1 MLRQLGAFSICR
13 WNTHHKHRSFN
24 ISEPRINERI
34 RVPEVRLVG
43 PAGEQVGI
51 VRIEDAL
58 RLAAESDLDLVEVA
72 PQAKPPVCKLMD
84 FGKYKY
90 EAAVKAREAR
100 KNQTNTVLKEI
111 RFRLKIDTHDYETK
125 RGHALRFLGAGDKVK
140 AMIQFR
146 GREQQ
151 RPEMG
156 LRLLQRFAEDVA
168 EVGVVESSPRIDGRN
183 MVMVIGPLK
192 NKAEAKAEARR
203 ATQRAEAKAQNEAK
217 ATGRVD
223 TSGDDQAPLTQSL
236 ADLLPEGFQVNT
248 AAEPEAPAAAA
259 APEAA
264 VETPAAAAPALRPS
278 AGSSQGCR
286 GSSGAGGSEAGGSQA
301 GGSQGRKRPEAR
313 SAQGCPAAEGH
324 RHPRPQAPAAPKAA
338 EAATPAPAA
347 PSLRQCLL
355 HRSRWPGPLRRSP
368 LHAPR
373 HHGPRP
379 SRQARRPTS
388 SKLRKVPP
396 SGSQQPAC
404 RPQGRLHER
413 TADIV
418 CGYVRRSVPMP
429 KMKTHSGAKKRFKLT
444 GSGKLRRQQANR
456 RHYLEHKSSRL
467 TRRLAGDKIVFKG
480 DAKVIRKMLGI

>member
-1 MLRQLGAFSICR
+1 MCAVPFAGPASDLLEAFDCSGN
-13 WNTHHKHRSFN
+13 WGPSLFAGFHNKNRSFN

-156 LRLLQRFAEDVA
+156 IRLLQRFADDVA

-183 MVMVIGPLK
+183 MVMVVGPLK

-203 ATQRAEAKAQNEAK
+203 ATQRAEAKAENEAK
-217 ATGRVD
+217 ASGRVD

-236 ADLLPEGFQVNT
+236 ADLLPEGFAINT
-248 AAEPEAPAAAA
+248 EPEAEAPEQEPAAVVEPA
-259 APEAA
+259 APKQEA
-264 VETPAAAAPALRPS
+264 P
-278 AGSSQGCR
+278 
-286 GSSGAGGSEAGGSQA
+286 
-301 GGSQGRKRPEAR
+301 K
-313 SAQGCPAAEGH
+313 AAE
-324 RHPRPQAPAAPKAA
+324 APKQEAPKAEAPKQEAPKATAPKAAAAPKAA
-338 EAATPAPAA
+338 EPKAAPAPKAAAAKPAAAPAA
-347 PSLRQCLL
+347 
-355 HRSRWPGPLRRSP
+355 
-368 LHAPR
+368 APK
-373 HHGPRP
+373 PAAVPAPPKPVARP
-379 SRQARRPTS
+379 AAPKPAAR
-388 SKLRKVPP
+388 
-396 SGSQQPAC
+396 PA
-404 RPQGRLHER
+404 
-413 TADIV
+413 
-418 CGYVRRSVPMP
+418 P
-429 KMKTHSGAKKRFKLT
+429 KAAPKPAGKKTT
-444 GSGKLRRQQANR
+444 
-456 RHYLEHKSSRL
+456 
-467 TRRLAGDKIVFKG
+467 
-480 DAKVIRKMLGI
+480 

>member
-1 MLRQLGAFSICR
+1 MPPYE
-13 WNTHHKHRSFN
+13 HRSLN

-43 PAGEQVGI
+43 PAGEQVGV

-156 LRLLQRFAEDVA
+156 IRLLQRFADDVA

-183 MVMVIGPLK
+183 MVMVVGPLK

-203 ATQRAEAKAQNEAK
+203 ASQRADAKAENEAK
-217 ATGRVD
+217 ASGRVE
-223 TSGDDQAPLTQSL
+223 TSAPDAPLTQSL
-236 ADLLPEGFQVNT
+236 ADLLPEGYQVRT
-248 AAEPEAPAAAA
+248 EAPAAEEAVPAAPATEALAAETVPDVVEEPAETVKADAVAADAAKTAEAPAAAA
-259 APEAA
+259 EKAPAAKAAVQEKPKQEAA
-264 VETPAAAAPALRPS
+264 KAAPKREAPKAAAKPAVS
-278 AGSSQGCR
+278 
-286 GSSGAGGSEAGGSQA
+286 
-301 GGSQGRKRPEAR
+301 K
-313 SAQGCPAAEGH
+313 
-324 RHPRPQAPAAPKAA
+324 APAAPKAA
-338 EAATPAPAA
+338 ATAPEAPAA
-347 PSLRQCLL
+347 
-355 HRSRWPGPLRRSP
+355 
-368 LHAPR
+368 APAAAPKPVAAPKPI
-373 HHGPRP
+373 PRP
-379 SRQARRPTS
+379 SAPKPAAR
-388 SKLRKVPP
+388 
-396 SGSQQPAC
+396 PA
-404 RPQGRLHER
+404 
-413 TADIV
+413 A
-418 CGYVRRSVPMP
+418 P
-429 KMKTHSGAKKRFKLT
+429 KAAVKPAAKKT
-444 GSGKLRRQQANR
+444 N
-456 RHYLEHKSSRL
+456 
-467 TRRLAGDKIVFKG
+467 
-480 DAKVIRKMLGI
+480 

>member
-1 MLRQLGAFSICR
+1 M
-13 WNTHHKHRSFN
+13 
-24 ISEPRINERI
+24 
-34 RVPEVRLVG
+34 RLVG

-156 LRLLQRFAEDVA
+156 IRLLQRFADDVA

-183 MVMVIGPLK
+183 MVMVVGPLK

-217 ATGRVD
+217 ASGRVD

-236 ADLLPEGFQVNT
+236 ADLLPEGFTVST
-248 AAEPEAPAAAA
+248 EPEAVAEAPAQEPAAVVEPAAAEAPAKAAEAPKQEAPQQEAPKQEAPKQEAPKAA
-259 APEAA
+259 APKAA
-264 VETPAAAAPALRPS
+264 APKAAAPKAAPAPKAVAEKPAAAAPAAAP
-278 AGSSQGCR
+278 
-286 GSSGAGGSEAGGSQA
+286 
-301 GGSQGRKRPEAR
+301 K
-313 SAQGCPAAEGH
+313 PAAVPAPPKPVA
-324 RHPRPQAPAAPKAA
+324 RPAAPKPAA
-338 EAATPAPAA
+338 RPAPKA
-347 PSLRQCLL
+347 
-355 HRSRWPGPLRRSP
+355 
-368 LHAPR
+368 
-373 HHGPRP
+373 
-379 SRQARRPTS
+379 
-388 SKLRKVPP
+388 VPK
-396 SGSQQPAC
+396 PA
-404 RPQGRLHER
+404 G
-413 TADIV
+413 
-418 CGYVRRSVPMP
+418 
-429 KMKTHSGAKKRFKLT
+429 KKTT
-444 GSGKLRRQQANR
+444 
-456 RHYLEHKSSRL
+456 
-467 TRRLAGDKIVFKG
+467 
-480 DAKVIRKMLGI
+480 

>member
-1 MLRQLGAFSICR
+1 MHNRSSEAFDCSGN
-13 WNTHHKHRSFN
+13 WGPSLFAGYHHNNRSFN

-156 LRLLQRFAEDVA
+156 IRLLQRFADDVA

-183 MVMVIGPLK
+183 MVMVVGPLK

-217 ATGRVD
+217 AAGRIDV
-223 TSGDDQAPLTQSL
+223 SGDDQAPMTQSL
-236 ADLLPEGFQVNT
+236 ADLLPEGFTVSTEPEAAPETSDEKAATAVEPAEAET
-248 AAEPEAPAAAA
+248 AAEAPKQEAPA
-259 APEAA
+259 
-264 VETPAAAAPALRPS
+264 PAAKAAEAPKQAAPA
-278 AGSSQGCR
+278 
-286 GSSGAGGSEAGGSQA
+286 
-301 GGSQGRKRPEAR
+301 
-313 SAQGCPAAEGH
+313 PAAKAAE
-324 RHPRPQAPAAPKAA
+324 APKQAAPKAA
-338 EAATPAPAA
+338 APAA
-347 PSLRQCLL
+347 KPAAAK
-355 HRSRWPGPLRRSP
+355 PAAEKVEAGTPA
-368 LHAPR
+368 APAPKPA
-373 HHGPRP
+373 GVPAPPKPVARP
-379 SRQARRPTS
+379 AAPKPAARPAP
-388 SKLRKVPP
+388 KAVPK
-396 SGSQQPAC
+396 PA
-404 RPQGRLHER
+404 
-413 TADIV
+413 
-418 CGYVRRSVPMP
+418 
-429 KMKTHSGAKKRFKLT
+429 AKKT
-444 GSGKLRRQQANR
+444 
-456 RHYLEHKSSRL
+456 
-467 TRRLAGDKIVFKG
+467 T
-480 DAKVIRKMLGI
+480 

>member
-13 WNTHHKHRSFN
+13 WVYYINHRSFN

-43 PAGEQVGI
+43 PAGEQVGV

-156 LRLLQRFAEDVA
+156 IRLLQRFADDVA

-183 MVMVIGPLK
+183 MVMVVGPLK

-217 ATGRVD
+217 ASGRIDV
-223 TSGDDQAPLTQSL
+223 TGDDQAPLTQSL
-236 ADLLPEGFQVNT
+236 ADLLPEGFAINT
-248 AAEPEAPAAAA
+248 EPEAD
-259 APEAA
+259 APEA
-264 VETPAAAAPALRPS
+264 VKTEAAAPAKAEAAEAPVAPAAGAPAKEAPAKEAPS
-278 AGSSQGCR
+278 KQAP
-286 GSSGAGGSEAGGSQA
+286 AKEAAAQEAPKQA
-301 GGSQGRKRPEAR
+301 APKAAAPKREAPKAAPAPAKAPEAKPAETVKA
-313 SAQGCPAAEGH
+313 SAP
-324 RHPRPQAPAAPKAA
+324 APAAPK
-338 EAATPAPAA
+338 PAA
-347 PSLRQCLL
+347 
-355 HRSRWPGPLRRSP
+355 
-368 LHAPR
+368 
-373 HHGPRP
+373 
-379 SRQARRPTS
+379 
-388 SKLRKVPP
+388 
-396 SGSQQPAC
+396 
-404 RPQGRLHER
+404 
-413 TADIV
+413 
-418 CGYVRRSVPMP
+418 VPMP
-429 KMKTHSGAKKRFKLT
+429 KPVARPAAPKPAARPAPKAAPKPAGKKTT
-444 GSGKLRRQQANR
+444 
-456 RHYLEHKSSRL
+456 
-467 TRRLAGDKIVFKG
+467 
-480 DAKVIRKMLGI
+480 

>member
-1 MLRQLGAFSICR
+1 LLRQLGAFSICR
-13 WNTHHKHRSFN
+13 WNTHHNHRSSN

-156 LRLLQRFAEDVA
+156 IRLLQRFADDVA

-183 MVMVIGPLK
+183 MVMVVGPLK

-217 ATGRVD
+217 ATGGGRIDV
-223 TSGDDQAPLTQSL
+223 SGDDQAPLTQSL
-236 ADLLPEGFQVNT
+236 ADLLPEGFAIT
-248 AAEPEAPAAAA
+248 TEPEIEAPAQSEAPVEA
-259 APEAA
+259 APEAEA
-264 VETPAAAAPALRPS
+264 PAEEAPAKEAPKQEAPAEEAPKQEAPKQEAPKQEAPKVAKQAAP
-278 AGSSQGCR
+278 
-286 GSSGAGGSEAGGSQA
+286 
-301 GGSQGRKRPEAR
+301 KRE
-313 SAQGCPAAEGH
+313 
-324 RHPRPQAPAAPKAA
+324 APKAA
-338 EAATPAPAA
+338 EAPRPAVSKPVVAKAPEAPRPAAAAPVAPRPAGVPAPPPKPVARPAA
-347 PSLRQCLL
+347 PKPAARPVAPK
-355 HRSRWPGPLRRSP
+355 PG
-368 LHAPR
+368 
-373 HHGPRP
+373 
-379 SRQARRPTS
+379 
-388 SKLRKVPP
+388 SK
-396 SGSQQPAC
+396 
-404 RPQGRLHER
+404 
-413 TADIV
+413 
-418 CGYVRRSVPMP
+418 
-429 KMKTHSGAKKRFKLT
+429 KT
-444 GSGKLRRQQANR
+444 N
-456 RHYLEHKSSRL
+456 
-467 TRRLAGDKIVFKG
+467 
-480 DAKVIRKMLGI
+480 

>member
-1 MLRQLGAFSICR
+1 M
-13 WNTHHKHRSFN
+13 
-24 ISEPRINERI
+24 
-34 RVPEVRLVG
+34 RLVG

-203 ATQRAEAKAQNEAK
+203 ASQRAEAKAQNEAK
-217 ATGRVD
+217 AAARVD
-223 TSGDDQAPLTQSL
+223 VSGKDQAPMTQSL
-236 ADLLPEGFQVNT
+236 GDLLPEGFKVSADAADEAT
-248 AAEPEAPAAAA
+248 ATQEAPAEAVAPAVEAAPAAEAPAAAPAEAPAEPKAA
-259 APEAA
+259 APK
-264 VETPAAAAPALRPS
+264 AAAPA
-278 AGSSQGCR
+278 
-286 GSSGAGGSEAGGSQA
+286 
-301 GGSQGRKRPEAR
+301 
-313 SAQGCPAAEGH
+313 
-324 RHPRPQAPAAPKAA
+324 APAAPKAA
-338 EAATPAPAA
+338 AQAPAPKAPQAETPAPAA
-347 PSLRQCLL
+347 PKPAAVPAPPKPVARPAAPKPVA
-355 HRSRWPGPLRRSP
+355 RPA
-368 LHAPR
+368 APR
-373 HHGPRP
+373 
-379 SRQARRPTS
+379 PTP
-388 SKLRKVPP
+388 K
-396 SGSQQPAC
+396 PA
-404 RPQGRLHER
+404 G
-413 TADIV
+413 
-418 CGYVRRSVPMP
+418 
-429 KMKTHSGAKKRFKLT
+429 KKT
-444 GSGKLRRQQANR
+444 N
-456 RHYLEHKSSRL
+456 
-467 TRRLAGDKIVFKG
+467 
-480 DAKVIRKMLGI
+480 

>member
-1 MLRQLGAFSICR
+1 LLRQLGAFPIFR
-13 WNTHHKHRSFN
+13 IPQQHRSFN

-156 LRLLQRFAEDVA
+156 IRLLQRFAEDVA

-183 MVMVIGPLK
+183 MVMVVGPLK

-217 ATGRVD
+217 ASGRIDV
-223 TSGDDQAPLTQSL
+223 SGDDQAPLTQSL
-236 ADLLPEGFQVNT
+236 ADLLPEGFTVST
-248 AAEPEAPAAAA
+248 EPEAAPEAPVQEAAPAVEPAAEEAPAKAAEAPKQEAPKQEAPKAAAPKQQAPKQEAPKAAAPRQEAPKQEAPKAAAPRQEAPKAPAPKQEAPKAAAPAPQPAAAKPEAAKAAAA
-259 APEAA
+259 APK
-264 VETPAAAAPALRPS
+264 PAAIPAPP
-278 AGSSQGCR
+278 
-286 GSSGAGGSEAGGSQA
+286 
-301 GGSQGRKRPEAR
+301 KPVAR
-313 SAQGCPAAEGH
+313 
-324 RHPRPQAPAAPKAA
+324 PAAPKPAA
-338 EAATPAPAA
+338 RPAPKA
-347 PSLRQCLL
+347 
-355 HRSRWPGPLRRSP
+355 
-368 LHAPR
+368 
-373 HHGPRP
+373 
-379 SRQARRPTS
+379 
-388 SKLRKVPP
+388 VPK
-396 SGSQQPAC
+396 PA
-404 RPQGRLHER
+404 G
-413 TADIV
+413 
-418 CGYVRRSVPMP
+418 
-429 KMKTHSGAKKRFKLT
+429 KKTT
-444 GSGKLRRQQANR
+444 
-456 RHYLEHKSSRL
+456 
-467 TRRLAGDKIVFKG
+467 
-480 DAKVIRKMLGI
+480 

>member
-1 MLRQLGAFSICR
+1 LLRQLEAFSFAGGIPP
-13 WNTHHKHRSFN
+13 HEHRSFN

-156 LRLLQRFAEDVA
+156 IRLLQRFAEDVA

-183 MVMVIGPLK
+183 MVMVVGPLK

-203 ATQRAEAKAQNEAK
+203 ATQRAEAKAENEAK
-217 ATGRVD
+217 ASGRVD
-223 TSGDDQAPLTQSL
+223 VSGGNAPLTQSL
-236 ADLLPEGFQVNT
+236 AELLPEGFGT
-248 AAEPEAPAAAA
+248 SPEAPAT
-259 APEAA
+259 EA
-264 VETPAAAAPALRPS
+264 
-278 AGSSQGCR
+278 
-286 GSSGAGGSEAGGSQA
+286 
-301 GGSQGRKRPEAR
+301 
-313 SAQGCPAAEGH
+313 PAAEAKAEEAATPQAPVEELPAQEAPKAPKQEAPKQEAPKQPAPK
-324 RHPRPQAPAAPKAA
+324 REAPRDAVKPAVSKAPAAPKAA
-338 EAATPAPAA
+338 PAAPQAAAAKAPAPKAPEEQKPAPAA
-347 PSLRQCLL
+347 PSAAPKPMATPKPVARPAAPKPSA
-355 HRSRWPGPLRRSP
+355 RPAAPKAAPKPG
-368 LHAPR
+368 
-373 HHGPRP
+373 G
-379 SRQARRPTS
+379 
-388 SKLRKVPP
+388 K
-396 SGSQQPAC
+396 
-404 RPQGRLHER
+404 
-413 TADIV
+413 
-418 CGYVRRSVPMP
+418 
-429 KMKTHSGAKKRFKLT
+429 KT
-444 GSGKLRRQQANR
+444 N
-456 RHYLEHKSSRL
+456 
-467 TRRLAGDKIVFKG
+467 
-480 DAKVIRKMLGI
+480 

>member
-1 MLRQLGAFSICR
+1 MPGL
-13 WNTHHKHRSFN
+13 NNKHRSFN

-156 LRLLQRFAEDVA
+156 IRLLQRFADDVA

-183 MVMVIGPLK
+183 MVMVVGPLK

-217 ATGRVD
+217 ASGRVD
-223 TSGDDQAPLTQSL
+223 TSGDDQAPMTQSL
-236 ADLLPEGFQVNT
+236 ADLLPEGFTVST
-248 AAEPEAPAAAA
+248 EPEAPAADN
-259 APEAA
+259 APA
-264 VETPAAAAPALRPS
+264 ETPAAAEQEAPKQEAPKAAAPKQEAPKAAAPKQEAPKAPA
-278 AGSSQGCR
+278 AKQ
-286 GSSGAGGSEAGGSQA
+286 EAPKTAAPKQ
-301 GGSQGRKRPEAR
+301 EAPK
-313 SAQGCPAAEGH
+313 A
-324 RHPRPQAPAAPKAA
+324 AAPKAA
-338 EAATPAPAA
+338 APASKPASPAKPEAAAPKPAGVPAPPKPVARPAA
-347 PSLRQCLL
+347 PKPAAR
-355 HRSRWPGPLRRSP
+355 P
-368 LHAPR
+368 APKAA
-373 HHGPRP
+373 P
-379 SRQARRPTS
+379 
-388 SKLRKVPP
+388 K
-396 SGSQQPAC
+396 PA
-404 RPQGRLHER
+404 G
-413 TADIV
+413 
-418 CGYVRRSVPMP
+418 
-429 KMKTHSGAKKRFKLT
+429 KKT
-444 GSGKLRRQQANR
+444 N
-456 RHYLEHKSSRL
+456 
-467 TRRLAGDKIVFKG
+467 
-480 DAKVIRKMLGI
+480 

>member
-1 MLRQLGAFSICR
+1 MFAG
-13 WNTHHKHRSFN
+13 THNNHRSFN

-156 LRLLQRFAEDVA
+156 IRLLQRFADDVA

-183 MVMVIGPLK
+183 MVMVVGPLK

-217 ATGRVD
+217 AAGRVD
-223 TSGDDQAPLTQSL
+223 TSGDDQAPMTQSL
-236 ADLLPEGFQVNT
+236 ADLLPEGFTVST
-248 AAEPEAPAAAA
+248 EPEAPAAESPATEAPAADTATVEAPEAPKQEAPKQEAPKAAVAPKQEAPKAEAPKAA
-259 APEAA
+259 APKAA
-264 VETPAAAAPALRPS
+264 APKAAAPAPKP
-278 AGSSQGCR
+278 AV
-286 GSSGAGGSEAGGSQA
+286 AA
-301 GGSQGRKRPEAR
+301 KPEA
-313 SAQGCPAAEGH
+313 A
-324 RHPRPQAPAAPKAA
+324 APAAPKPAA
-338 EAATPAPAA
+338 VPAPPKPVARPAA
-347 PSLRQCLL
+347 PKPAAR
-355 HRSRWPGPLRRSP
+355 P
-368 LHAPR
+368 APK
-373 HHGPRP
+373 
-379 SRQARRPTS
+379 A
-388 SKLRKVPP
+388 VPK
-396 SGSQQPAC
+396 PA
-404 RPQGRLHER
+404 G
-413 TADIV
+413 
-418 CGYVRRSVPMP
+418 
-429 KMKTHSGAKKRFKLT
+429 KKT
-444 GSGKLRRQQANR
+444 N
-456 RHYLEHKSSRL
+456 
-467 TRRLAGDKIVFKG
+467 
-480 DAKVIRKMLGI
+480 

>member
-1 MLRQLGAFSICR
+1 MPGTGWHWNGHSPGTIRAVPSLGQAQPIFEAFDCSGNWGPSLFAGIPQQ
-13 WNTHHKHRSFN
+13 HRSFN

-156 LRLLQRFAEDVA
+156 IRLLQRFAEDVA

-183 MVMVIGPLK
+183 MVMVVGPLK

-203 ATQRAEAKAQNEAK
+203 ATQRAEAKAENEAK
-217 ATGRVD
+217 AAGRIDV
-223 TSGDDQAPLTQSL
+223 SGDDQAPLTQSL
-236 ADLLPEGFQVNT
+236 ADLLPEGFT
-248 AAEPEAPAAAA
+248 ISTEPEAVAEAPEQEPAPAVEPAAPV
-259 APEAA
+259 APAKAPAPKQEAPKQEA
-264 VETPAAAAPALRPS
+264 PKAPAPKAAAPAPK
-278 AGSSQGCR
+278 A
-286 GSSGAGGSEAGGSQA
+286 AAPA
-301 GGSQGRKRPEAR
+301 PKAAAPAPK
-313 SAQGCPAAEGH
+313 AAAPAAKPAAEKPEAAKPATAAPKPAAVPAPPKPVA
-324 RHPRPQAPAAPKAA
+324 RPAAPKPAA
-338 EAATPAPAA
+338 RPAPKA
-347 PSLRQCLL
+347 
-355 HRSRWPGPLRRSP
+355 
-368 LHAPR
+368 
-373 HHGPRP
+373 
-379 SRQARRPTS
+379 
-388 SKLRKVPP
+388 VPK
-396 SGSQQPAC
+396 PA
-404 RPQGRLHER
+404 G
-413 TADIV
+413 
-418 CGYVRRSVPMP
+418 
-429 KMKTHSGAKKRFKLT
+429 KKTT
-444 GSGKLRRQQANR
+444 
-456 RHYLEHKSSRL
+456 
-467 TRRLAGDKIVFKG
+467 
-480 DAKVIRKMLGI
+480 

>member
-1 MLRQLGAFSICR
+1 M
-13 WNTHHKHRSFN
+13 
-24 ISEPRINERI
+24 
-34 RVPEVRLVG
+34 RLVG

-156 LRLLQRFAEDVA
+156 IRLLQRFADDVA

-183 MVMVIGPLK
+183 MVMVVGPLK

-223 TSGDDQAPLTQSL
+223 VSGSDQAPLTQSL
-236 ADLLPEGFQVNT
+236 ADLLPEGFTVST
-248 AAEPEAPAAAA
+248 EPEAVAEAPVQEAAPAVEPAAAA
-259 APEAA
+259 APAKESVQEAPKQEAVKEAPKQEAVKEAPKQEAPRKEAPKAPAPRAAASAPKAAAPAPKPVAEKPEAA
-264 VETPAAAAPALRPS
+264 KPAAAAP
-278 AGSSQGCR
+278 
-286 GSSGAGGSEAGGSQA
+286 
-301 GGSQGRKRPEAR
+301 K
-313 SAQGCPAAEGH
+313 PAAVPAPPKPVA
-324 RHPRPQAPAAPKAA
+324 RPAAPKP
-338 EAATPAPAA
+338 ATRPAPKA
-347 PSLRQCLL
+347 
-355 HRSRWPGPLRRSP
+355 
-368 LHAPR
+368 
-373 HHGPRP
+373 
-379 SRQARRPTS
+379 
-388 SKLRKVPP
+388 VPK
-396 SGSQQPAC
+396 PA
-404 RPQGRLHER
+404 G
-413 TADIV
+413 
-418 CGYVRRSVPMP
+418 
-429 KMKTHSGAKKRFKLT
+429 KKTT
-444 GSGKLRRQQANR
+444 
-456 RHYLEHKSSRL
+456 
-467 TRRLAGDKIVFKG
+467 
-480 DAKVIRKMLGI
+480 

>member
-1 MLRQLGAFSICR
+1 
-13 WNTHHKHRSFN
+13 
-24 ISEPRINERI
+24 
-34 RVPEVRLVG
+34 VRLVG

-217 ATGRVD
+217 AAARVD
-223 TSGDDQAPLTQSL
+223 VSGKDQAPMTQSL
-236 ADLLPEGFQVNT
+236 GDLLPEGFKVSADT
-248 AAEPEAPAAAA
+248 AAEAPAASAEE
-259 APEAA
+259 AP
-264 VETPAAAAPALRPS
+264 VEAPA
-278 AGSSQGCR
+278 Q
-286 GSSGAGGSEAGGSQA
+286 EA
-301 GGSQGRKRPEAR
+301 
-313 SAQGCPAAEGH
+313 PAAEA
-324 RHPRPQAPAAPKAA
+324 PVQEAPAQEAPAAEAPVAAPAPKAA
-338 EAATPAPAA
+338 EPAAAKVPAPQAPKAETPAPAA
-347 PSLRQCLL
+347 PKPAAVPAPPKPVARPAAPKPVA
-355 HRSRWPGPLRRSP
+355 RPA
-368 LHAPR
+368 APR
-373 HHGPRP
+373 
-379 SRQARRPTS
+379 PTP
-388 SKLRKVPP
+388 K
-396 SGSQQPAC
+396 PA
-404 RPQGRLHER
+404 G
-413 TADIV
+413 
-418 CGYVRRSVPMP
+418 
-429 KMKTHSGAKKRFKLT
+429 KKT
-444 GSGKLRRQQANR
+444 N
-456 RHYLEHKSSRL
+456 
-467 TRRLAGDKIVFKG
+467 
-480 DAKVIRKMLGI
+480 

>member
-1 MLRQLGAFSICR
+1 M
-13 WNTHHKHRSFN
+13 
-24 ISEPRINERI
+24 NERI

-156 LRLLQRFAEDVA
+156 IRLLQRFADDVA

-183 MVMVIGPLK
+183 MVMVVGPLK

-217 ATGRVD
+217 AAGRVD
-223 TSGDDQAPLTQSL
+223 TSGDDQAPMTQSL
-236 ADLLPEGFQVNT
+236 ADLLPEGFTVST
-248 AAEPEAPAAAA
+248 EPAAPAAESPATEAPAADTATVEAPEAPKQEAPKQEAPKAAVAPKQEAPKAEAPKAA
-259 APEAA
+259 APK
-264 VETPAAAAPALRPS
+264 AAAPKATAP
-278 AGSSQGCR
+278 APKP
-286 GSSGAGGSEAGGSQA
+286 AVAA
-301 GGSQGRKRPEAR
+301 KPEA
-313 SAQGCPAAEGH
+313 A
-324 RHPRPQAPAAPKAA
+324 APAAPKPAA
-338 EAATPAPAA
+338 VPAPPKPVARPAA
-347 PSLRQCLL
+347 PKPAAR
-355 HRSRWPGPLRRSP
+355 P
-368 LHAPR
+368 APK
-373 HHGPRP
+373 
-379 SRQARRPTS
+379 A
-388 SKLRKVPP
+388 VPK
-396 SGSQQPAC
+396 PA
-404 RPQGRLHER
+404 G
-413 TADIV
+413 
-418 CGYVRRSVPMP
+418 
-429 KMKTHSGAKKRFKLT
+429 KKT
-444 GSGKLRRQQANR
+444 N
-456 RHYLEHKSSRL
+456 
-467 TRRLAGDKIVFKG
+467 
-480 DAKVIRKMLGI
+480 